1 MQKIADLNKQKIIWI
16 VEKKFPL
23 ENVLIVDLKVTQ
35 PFNANIKTTK
45 CTEKIQLLIAQ
56 VHEKVGQV
64 VAALYQNINA
74 GDEDE
79 VPKVNLGIVDEIEK
93 DKKVLAYQERK
104 IKIDEIDTT
113 LGEITKVGEEIGV
126 ILDRREGVVPGIVVE
141 EDLL

>member
-1 MQKIADLNKQKIIWI
+1 M
-16 VEKKFPL
+16 
-23 ENVLIVDLKVTQ
+23 
-35 PFNANIKTTK
+35 TK
-45 CTEKIQLLIAQ
+45 CTEKIQLPIAQ
-56 VHEKVGQV
+56 VHEKVDQV

-113 LGEITKVGEEIGV
+113 LGGITKVGEEIGV
-126 ILDRREGVVPGIVVE
+126 ILDWREGVVPGIVVE